1 MNLKTIFTEQNL
13 HNISA
18 IIADTNR
25 GLTRSELERHL
36 RESKITLVNDG
47 SFNNGI
53 YYKMGLNKRDWLYN
67 CFANEINNTHS
78 FNKIIKFIE
87 IAMNPI
93 NYTKLEEREKYQFIL
108 EELNKVLLLLGYQI
122 DSSGKLIEIAKANNL
137 DEVDRRVNSL
147 KKRLYDRNIHSEV
160 TKYCI
165 QDYLRRDYFDTVFEA
180 TKGLAERVREISG
193 LNSDGNELFQNAFAT
208 KDPYVI
214 LNMLAT
220 DSEKNEYNGLKELL
234 IALFHLVRNPMAHTP
249 KINWKQNEN
258 EALDILTIISF
269 AHKYLDKCYQNP
281 SKVKL

>member
-1 MNLKTIFTEQNL
+1 MNFKIIFTEQNL

-18 IIADTNR
+18 IIADTDR
-25 GLTRSELERHL
+25 GLTKSELERHL
-36 RESKITLVNDG
+36 RESKIVLVNEG
-47 SFNNGI
+47 SYNNGI
-53 YYKMGLNKRDWLYN
+53 YCKIGLNKRDWLYN

-87 IAMNPI
+87 IVMNPI
-93 NYTKLEEREKYQFIL
+93 NYTKVEKREKYQFIL
-108 EELNKVLLLLGYQI
+108 EELNKILLLLGCQI

-165 QDYLRRDYFDTVFEA
+165 QDYLREDYFDTVFEA

-208 KDPYVI
+208 KDPYII

-220 DSEKNEYNGLKELL
+220 ESERNEYNGLKELL

-258 EALDILTIISF
+258 EALDILTIVSF
-269 AHKYLDKCYQNP
+269 AHKYLDKCFRNP
-281 SKVKL
+281 SKVKI

>member
-53 YYKMGLNKRDWLYN
+53 YYKIGLNKRDWLYN

-108 EELNKVLLLLGYQI
+108 EELNKILLLLGYQI
-122 DSSGKLIEIAKANNL
+122 DSSGKLIKIAKANNL

-165 QDYLRRDYFDTVFEA
+165 QDYLRKDYFDTVFEA

-220 DSEKNEYNGLKELL
+220 DSERNEYNGLKELL

>member
-1 MNLKTIFTEQNL
+1 MNLNIIFTEQNL

-18 IIADTNR
+18 IIADTSR
-25 GLTRSELERHL
+25 GLTKSELERHL
-36 RESKITLVNDG
+36 RESKITLVSDG
-47 SFNNGI
+47 SFNNGF
-53 YYKMGLNKRDWLYN
+53 YYKVGLNKRDWLYN
-67 CFANEINNTHS
+67 CFANEINTAHT
-78 FNKIIKFIE
+78 FDKIIKFIE
-87 IAMNPI
+87 IVMNPT
-93 NYTKLEEREKYQFIL
+93 NYTKLEKRNQYQFIL
-108 EELNKVLLLLGYQI
+108 EELNKILLLLGCQI
-122 DSSGKLIEIAKANNL
+122 DSSGKLIEIIKANNL

-147 KKRLYDRNIHSEV
+147 KKKLYDRNIHSEV
-160 TKYCI
+160 AKYCI
-165 QDYLRRDYFDTVFEA
+165 QDYLRKDYFDTVFEA

-208 KDPYVI
+208 KDPYII

-281 SKVKL
+281 SKIRS

>member
-1 MNLKTIFTEQNL
+1 MNLKMIFTEQNL

-25 GLTRSELERHL
+25 GLTKSELERHL

-47 SFNNGI
+47 YFNNGI
-53 YYKMGLNKRDWLYN
+53 YYKIGLNKRDWLYN
-67 CFANEINNTHS
+67 CLANEINNTHS

-87 IAMNPI
+87 IAMNPV
-93 NYTKLEEREKYQFIL
+93 NYTKLEKREKYQFIL
-108 EELNKVLLLLGYQI
+108 EELNKILLLLGCQI

-137 DEVDRRVNSL
+137 EEVDRRVNSL

-165 QDYLRRDYFDTVFEA
+165 QDYLRKDYFDTVFEA

-193 LNSDGNELFQNAFAT
+193 LTSDGNELFQNAFAT
-208 KDPYVI
+208 KDPYII

-220 DSEKNEYNGLKELL
+220 DSERNEYNGVKELL

-258 EALDILTIISF
+258 EALDILTIVSF

-281 SKVKL
+281 SKVKI

>member
-1 MNLKTIFTEQNL
+1 MNLKMIFTEQNL

-25 GLTRSELERHL
+25 GLTKSELERHL

-53 YYKMGLNKRDWLYN
+53 YYKIGLNKRDWLYN
-67 CFANEINNTHS
+67 CLANEINNTHS

-87 IAMNPI
+87 IAMNPV
-93 NYTKLEEREKYQFIL
+93 NYTKLEKREKYQFIL
-108 EELNKVLLLLGYQI
+108 EELNKILLLLGYQI

-165 QDYLRRDYFDTVFEA
+165 QDYLRKDYFDTVFEA

>member
-1 MNLKTIFTEQNL
+1 MDLKTIFTEQNL

-25 GLTRSELERHL
+25 GLTKSEIERHL
-36 RESKITLVNDG
+36 RESRITLVSDEA
-47 SFNNGI
+47 FNNGI
-53 YYKMGLNKRDWLYN
+53 YYKVGLNKRDWLYN
-67 CFANEINNTHS
+67 CLANEINTTHS
-78 FNKIIKFIE
+78 FNKVVKFIE
-87 IAMNPI
+87 IVMNPI
-93 NYTKLEEREKYQFIL
+93 NYTKLEKRGKYQFIL
-108 EELNKVLLLLGYQI
+108 EELNKILLLLGYEI
-122 DSSGKLIEIAKANNL
+122 DSSGKLTKIVKANNL

-147 KKRLYDRNIHSEV
+147 KKKLYDRNIHSEV

-165 QDYLRRDYFDTVFEA
+165 NDYLRKDYFDTVFEA

-208 KDPYVI
+208 KDPYII

-269 AHKYLDKCYQNP
+269 AHKYLDKCYKNP
-281 SKVKL
+281 SKNT